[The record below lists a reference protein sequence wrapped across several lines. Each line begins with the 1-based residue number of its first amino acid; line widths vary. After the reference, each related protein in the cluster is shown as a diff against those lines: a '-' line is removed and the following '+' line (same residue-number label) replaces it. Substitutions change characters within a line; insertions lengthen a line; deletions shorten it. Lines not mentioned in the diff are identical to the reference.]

1 MRPLPLRAD
10 PLALP
15 SNRWVGVG
23 RGDDAD
29 ARTAARDATLD
40 AVRGTDPALLIVFWD
55 ASLEGDRVL
64 AGVRDVVPSAP
75 LIGGAS
81 DGLVAPDHRKGR
93 GVSVTALGGDGFS
106 VATASSGVGSDVA
119 DTGEA
124 VAACLDEVEEKGST
138 VLLLVADG
146 GIQPADEL
154 VFGAYRVAG
163 ADVPIV
169 GGGLGMGSVLPG
181 SAQLHDDHLVTGA
194 VVAAAISSDGPLGV
208 GQGHG
213 CHRAHGPVEVTRS
226 TGVVVELLD
235 GRPALD
241 VYLDITDAPDAVRHD
256 PDAFSSWAMTRP
268 LGLPQRTGEAV
279 RHVAAADFDARTLQ
293 IAAAVPAGGQA
304 WVMESD
310 RHAVLGAT
318 SSALAGALDPF
329 PDDHPSAVVAFDC
342 VARHHVLGPE
352 GVRQEGA
359 LLDAAVGGPVCGVYS
374 YGEFGR
380 LSGIHGYLNHSLVV
394 LALG

>member
-40 AVRGTDPALLIVFWD
+40 AVRGSAPAPLIVFWD

-81 DGLVAPDHRKGR
+81 DGLVAPDHASGH

-106 VATASSGVGSDVA
+106 VATASALVGSDVA
-119 DTGEA
+119 DAGEA
-124 VAACLDEVEEKGST
+124 VASCLDEVEEKGST

-169 GGGLGMGSVLPG
+169 GGGLGWGSVLPG

-194 VVAAAISSDGPLGV
+194 VVA
-208 GQGHG
+208 
-213 CHRAHGPVEVTRS
+213 
-226 TGVVVELLD
+226 
-235 GRPALD
+235 
-241 VYLDITDAPDAVRHD
+241 
-256 PDAFSSWAMTRP
+256 
-268 LGLPQRTGEAV
+268 
-279 RHVAAADFDARTLQ
+279 
-293 IAAAVPAGGQA
+293 
-304 WVMESD
+304 
-310 RHAVLGAT
+310 
-318 SSALAGALDPF
+318 
-329 PDDHPSAVVAFDC
+329 
-342 VARHHVLGPE
+342 
-352 GVRQEGA
+352 
-359 LLDAAVGGPVCGVYS
+359 
-374 YGEFGR
+374 
-380 LSGIHGYLNHSLVV
+380 
-394 LALG
+394 

>member
-1 MRPLPLRAD
+1 MRPLPQRED
-10 PLALP
+10 PLTLP
-15 SNRWVGVG
+15 SHRWVGVG
-23 RGDDAD
+23 RGDDPVP
-29 ARTAARDATLD
+29 RVAARDAALAAVENTD
-40 AVRGTDPALLIVFWD
+40 AALLIVFWD
-55 ASLEGDRVL
+55 AAIDGTEVL

-81 DGLVAPDHRKGR
+81 NGLVAPDDGSAH
-93 GVSVTALGGDGFS
+93 GVTITALGGDGFS
-106 VATASSGVGSDVA
+106 VATASTGIGSDVA
-119 DTGEA
+119 DAGEA
-124 VAACLDEVEEKGST
+124 VASCLDEVEEKGST
-138 VLLLVADG
+138 VLLMIADG
-146 GIQPADEL
+146 AIQAADEL

-169 GGGLGMGSVLPG
+169 GGGLGMAGVLDG
-181 SAQLHDDHLVTGA
+181 TAQLHDDHIMTGA

-208 GQGHG
+208 GRGHG
-213 CHRAHGPVEVTRS
+213 CHRANGPLEVTRS
-226 TGVVVELLD
+226 HGAVVEMLD

-241 VYLDITDAPDAVRHD
+241 VYLEVTDAPEAARHD
-256 PDAFSSWAMTRP
+256 GEAFSRWALTRP
-268 LGLPQRTGEAV
+268 LGLPQLAGEEV
-279 RHVAAADFDARTLQ
+279 RHVAAADFEARTIH
-293 IAAAVPAGGQA
+293 IAAAVPPGGQA
-304 WVMESD
+304 WVMDSD

-318 SSALAGALDPF
+318 SSALAGALEPF
-329 PDDHPSAVVAFDC
+329 PDGPPAAVVAFDC
-342 VARHHVLGPE
+342 VARHAVLGPE